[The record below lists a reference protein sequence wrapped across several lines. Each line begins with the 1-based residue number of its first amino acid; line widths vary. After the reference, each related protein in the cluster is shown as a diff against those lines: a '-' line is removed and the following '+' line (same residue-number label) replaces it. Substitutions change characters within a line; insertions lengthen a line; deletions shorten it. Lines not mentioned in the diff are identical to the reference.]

1 VSDKTEPL
9 PDRWLDAAGVGLA
22 LGREPEYVLDRL
34 APLPDF
40 PKAWR
45 RGHPRWKYSEVMAWA
60 ERDREVSVGRPRR
73 RAA

>member
-1 VSDKTEPL
+1 MSETIPL
-9 PDRWLDAAGVGLA
+9 PDVWLDAEGVGRV
-22 LGREPEYVLDRL
+22 LGHRKEYVLDRL

-40 PKAWR
+40 PRPWR

-60 ERDREVSVGRPRR
+60 EADRAAAAGRPRKR

>member
-1 VSDKTEPL
+1 MGDKIPL
-9 PDRWLDAAGVGLA
+9 PDVWLDAAGVGLA
-22 LGREPEYVLDRL
+22 LGREADYVLNRL

-60 ERDREVSVGRPRR
+60 ESDRERHEGRPRR
-73 RAA
+73 QVA